1 MHIYVQRI
9 MPIVFILF
17 FVGCLPKGTNG
28 QLEENTTEVLTQANQ
43 ITIAGIYKD
52 GSKGWFINEG
62 LSAEKEAT
70 RLGAEEFIY
79 IDVKM
84 DEDIYQ
90 QALTSM
96 IDEDVD
102 GVIICIPDQSLSQT
116 TVDILRKENIPIVAT
131 NDPIVGSNGR
141 LLTPFVGVD
150 DYALGDMTG
159 DWMANY
165 AIKNGLMLNE
175 DVGVLILEND
185 QQMNMQE
192 RAEGQYERFI
202 EMLPGFDKKR
212 IFRLNYNGETEN
224 AFNVAMD
231 VFIQETKI
239 RTWLVMTGNDEGAI
253 GVVRSLEQLGLDQN
267 ASIISIGGTLAIEEF
282 NREYSALKASSYYSP
297 EKIGKESAN
306 ILMKYIIDQEP
317 MPEKQ
322 LFNAEIITKDNY
334 QEVTGVE

>member
-1 MHIYVQRI
+1 MRI
-9 MPIVFILF
+9 GKIVIILCILLL
-17 FVGCLPKGTNG
+17 VGCTPKGADEQQEQSEHNI
-28 QLEENTTEVLTQANQ
+28 APKDR

-52 GSKGWFINEG
+52 GSKGWFIHEG
-62 LSAEKEAT
+62 LSAEEEAS
-70 RLGAEEFIY
+70 RLGAKEFIY

-84 DEDIYQ
+84 DPELYE

-96 IDEDVD
+96 IDEEVD
-102 GVIICIPDQSLSQT
+102 GVIICIPDQNLSQM
-116 TVDILRKENIPIVAT
+116 TVDILREEKIPVVAT
-131 NDPIVGSNGR
+131 NDPIVAQSGR

-165 AIKNGLMLNE
+165 AIKNGLMIKE
-175 DVGVLILEND
+175 DVGVLILENN
-185 QQMNMQE
+185 QQINMKE
-192 RAEGQYERFI
+192 RANGQYERFV
-202 EMLPGFDKKR
+202 EMIPGFDVNR
-212 IFRLNYNGETEN
+212 IFRINYNGETEN

-231 VFIQETKI
+231 MFTQEKEIT
-239 RTWLVMTGNDEGAI
+239 TWLVMTGNDEGAI

-267 ASIISIGGTLAIEEF
+267 ASIISIGGTLALDEF

-297 EKIGKESAN
+297 KKIGKKSAE
-306 ILMKYIIDQEP
+306 ILMEYILYSEP
-317 MPEKQ
+317 MPQRQ